1 MCCGHSCECQDQ
13 HHGRHH
19 GGGRVSW
26 RRYVSPS
33 EERETVEA
41 YVSDLEKELDGA
53 RARLAEI
60 KK

>member
-1 MCCGHSCECQDQ
+1 M
-13 HHGRHH
+13 HHR
-19 GGGRVSW
+19 GGGASW

-33 EERETVEA
+33 EEREAIEA